1 MASNSKLNSS
11 STTRTPKPARKLKL
25 LKLKASVFGSSR
37 AETVSSRL
45 TTLASAPMRDS
56 EEEEGSRSWLPL
68 VAALFCR
75 VAKDMEMP
83 MLALK

>member
-1 MASNSKLNSS
+1 MASSSKLNSS

-25 LKLKASVFGSSR
+25 SKLKGSTLSSR

-45 TTLASAPMRDS
+45 TTLASAPMRDR